1 MLYIVVHRLT
11 HDTSYA
17 INGAV
22 QSEKLVV
29 NFTAY
34 VYTDCAKIA
43 YPLGQNNVN
52 SFVVEYTIDN

>member
-1 MLYIVVHRLT
+1 MFYIVVHRLT

-29 NFTAY
+29 NFSAY

-43 YPLGQNNVN
+43 
-52 SFVVEYTIDN
+52 